1 MEFVK
6 GNSVHFIALSKKQM
20 FAFFET
26 YNMTLVMI
34 GYENSWEKSEE

>member
-1 MEFVK
+1 
-6 GNSVHFIALSKKQM
+6 M